1 MASRI
6 MVQASGKARPLRFG
20 ASGTASACLVSAS
33 TPWAGLPLEA
43 HRIQS
48 FEGSGESG
56 PVDGECGLLVILD
69 GKVEITLRRRGQ
81 DVHVPALPGATFL
94 LSGDDRPHFVR
105 MTGAADAV
113 AVRFPTEW
121 FQRLSLDGV
130 PSGFGRTKTLRRDV
144 TVSSLVRAMRDEV
157 ARDASTGRLYGDSLS
172 LALLSYVVER
182 EPRCVAL
189 VRGRLSEMECHR
201 LRSYILARLGEDLR
215 LADLA
220 AQVGRRPRHFSTLF
234 RQAFGAP
241 PHRYVLRQRL
251 AEGARL
257 LVNGEEDVAAIAFR
271 LGFSSQSHFAAAFR
285 SAFGVAPRH
294 YAADKRAFSAV
305 S

>member
-6 MVQASGKARPLRFG
+6 MVHASGKARPLTFG
-20 ASGTASACLVSAS
+20 AMGSTSPCLLGAA
-33 TPWAGLPLEA
+33 TPWAGLPIEA
-43 HRIQS
+43 HQIQS
-48 FEGSGESG
+48 FEGGGETG

-69 GKVEITLRRRGQ
+69 GKVDIVLRRQGQ
-81 DVHVPALPGATFL
+81 DIRIPALPGATFL
-94 LSGDDRPHFVR
+94 LSSHDRPHFVR
-105 MTGAADAV
+105 MTGSADAV
-113 AVRFPTEW
+113 AVRLPTEW
-121 FQRLSLDGV
+121 FQRLSLDGA
-130 PSGFGRTKTLRRDV
+130 PSGFGRTKTLARDV

-157 ARDASTGRLYGDSLS
+157 ARGAVTGRLYADSLS

-189 VRGRLSEMECHR
+189 VRGRLSELECHR
-201 LRSYILARLGEDLR
+201 LRNHVLERLGEDLS
-215 LADLA
+215 LEELA
-220 AQVGRRPRHFSTLF
+220 AHVGRRPRHFSTLF
-234 RQAFGAP
+234 RQAFGVP

-257 LVNGEEDVAAIAFR
+257 LANGEEDIAAIAFR

-285 SAFGVAPRH
+285 SAHGVTPRR
-294 YAADKRAFSAV
+294 YASEKRAFCSV